1 MGVIAYDL
9 TDAFCRCDAPRTVA
23 AISDMQLPFADFIS
37 KWMSGRSASVFWG
50 GSYSPSVPLEVGTP
64 QGSVLGPLLW
74 NIWFQ
79 DALQTIANVLH
90 AGETSTGARTRIW
103 AYADDLTIAVA
114 HHDPSIVEAMLSA
127 ASQAL
132 STWTDEHRIALS
144 SKTTYV
150 GDAVRHAARAAVVL
164 RDYTVPGNDASHGA
178 HLGPPVDI
186 PPYGQRHRRP
196 L

>member
-144 SKTTYV
+144 SKTTAMLV
-150 GDAVRHAARAAVVL
+150 TRCGTLQGRPSSFGTIPCRATMRL
-164 RDYTVPGNDASHGA
+164 MGLTWD
-178 HLGPPVDI
+178 DI